1 MPRPNVQT
9 QAAKYWYLT
18 RRDVLSSIVPVV
30 ARTRDRILKKAAAVL
45 ATGEKPTVAQ
55 FAEAAGVSR
64 ASFYRAFESRG
75 ALLEALAVQPEP
87 AARERILDAAFV
99 LVGAHGLTA
108 LSMDDLATRAGVS
121 RATLYRLFP
130 GKPALFTSLIRTY
143 SPMEPVS
150 RLAIELKN
158 EPPEVVM
165 PEIARTVYRT
175 VYGSGETRLGLL
187 RAVFFEVSSLAPDA
201 EESAREAMQTII
213 GSVGAYVMAQM
224 TSGRIRP
231 MSPLLALQS
240 FVGPIFFHVLTR
252 PLVERVL
259 GVDIDGEQA
268 VTELA
273 ESWLRSMRP
282 VLEETL

>member
-1 MPRPNVQT
+1 MAT
-9 QAAKYWYLT
+9 
-18 RRDVLSSIVPVV
+18 
-30 ARTRDRILKKAAAVL
+30 RTRDRILRKASGVL

-87 AARERILDAAFV
+87 GARERILEAAFG
-99 LVGAHGLTA
+99 LVGAHGLAA
-108 LSMDDLATRAGVS
+108 LSMDDLAIQAGVS

-130 GKPALFTSLIRTY
+130 GKPALFTGLIRTY

-150 RLAIELKN
+150 RLVTEMKDQ
-158 EPPEVVM
+158 PPEVLM

-175 VYGSGETRLGLL
+175 VYGSGQTRLGLL
-187 RAVFFEVSSLAPDA
+187 RAAFFEVSSLTPDA
-201 EESAREAMQTII
+201 EESVREVLQTIV

-224 TSGRIRP
+224 MSGRLRL
-231 MSPLLALQS
+231 MSPLLALQL
-240 FVGPIFFHVLTR
+240 FVGPIFIHVLTR
-252 PLVERVL
+252 PVVERVL
-259 GVDIDGEQA
+259 GIDIDGEQA

-273 ESWLRSMRP
+273 ESWLRSMQP
-282 VLEETL
+282 DEKETQ

>member
-1 MPRPNVQT
+1 V
-9 QAAKYWYLT
+9 A
-18 RRDVLSSIVPVV
+18 
-30 ARTRDRILKKAAAVL
+30 ARTRDRILRKASGVL
-45 ATGEKPTVAQ
+45 ATEEKPTVAQ

-75 ALLEALAVQPEP
+75 ALLEALEVQPEP
-87 AARERILDAAFV
+87 GARERILDAALT
-99 LVGAHGLTA
+99 LVGAHGLAA

-130 GKPALFTSLIRTY
+130 GKPALFTSLIRTF
-143 SPMEPVS
+143 SPLEPVS
-150 RLAIELKN
+150 RLATEMKD

-187 RAVFFEVSSLAPDA
+187 RAVFFEVSSLAADA
-201 EESAREAMQTII
+201 EESAREAMQTIV
-213 GSVGAYVMAQM
+213 GSVGAYVVGQM
-224 TSGRIRP
+224 MSGRLRP

-259 GVDIDGEQA
+259 AIEIDGEQA

-273 ESWLRSMRP
+273 EGWLRSMRSD
-282 VLEETL
+282 LEVP